1 MATDRRI
8 RRDDDDDDDDDDAR
22 ERESWRRVANSRG

>member
-8 RRDDDDDDDDDDAR
+8 RRDDDDDDDDAR